1 MVHPFELVQ
10 HFSHMLLQAGHNK
23 KRVSQIPA
31 LMQNVFLFFPPT
43 NIYSGDMHAFLGCMM
58 RSRARAFDA
67 ASP

>member
-31 LMQNVFLFFPPT
+31 LMQNVFFVFPPYKY
-43 NIYSGDMHAFLGCMM
+43 IFWRHACIFRLYDEKP
-58 RSRARAFDA
+58 SARL
-67 ASP
+67 